1 MLNFPKI
8 LRFLLHDVVFCFLAK
23 PFLNLTLYPIT
34 DEIETFARTALTNY
48 RVMSM
53 QLFPKKAQ
61 S

>member
-1 MLNFPKI
+1 MMSCFV
-8 LRFLLHDVVFCFLAK
+8 FLQQ

-34 DEIETFARTALTNY
+34 DEIEIFARTALTNY